1 MSELQWIKLYVD
13 IFTNSRK
20 IKKIERLKNGDIYL
34 VIWFKLLCMA
44 GTINDGGAIYI
55 TPDIPFDIDDLVDE
69 LKRPETVVVKALD
82 TFERY
87 GMIVRDDAGYIRIA
101 SWEKYQG
108 IDKKDLEREQTRER
122 VARFRAKN
130 SVTKSVTNGVTSN
143 VTVTGCNAVERESN
157 NKNNIY
163 NTLSTERVD
172 AETVTNGVTNSALSE
187 KALYDLQ
194 KRGIPD
200 DYIEFSLRKI
210 TERGYQ
216 YDDLGAA
223 VVSWWQKD
231 KHRWCS
237 SPTEEESSFD
247 TDEFFEAALR
257 RSYGYQYDK
266 IYGNKEAEL

>member
-20 IKKIERLKNGDIYL
+20 IKKIGRLKNGDTML
-34 VIWFKLLCMA
+34 VIWFMLLCMA

-55 TPDIPFDIDDLVDE
+55 TPEIPFDIDDLVDE
-69 LKRPETVVVKALD
+69 LKRPEAVVVKALD

-101 SWEKYQG
+101 SWEEYQG

-130 SVTKSVTNGVTSN
+130 NVTKNVTNGVTSN
-143 VTVTGCNAVERESN
+143 VTVTECNAVERESN

-163 NTLSTERVD
+163 NTLSNERVD
-172 AETVTNGVTNSALSE
+172 TKSVISNALSDSE
-187 KALYDLQ
+187 LNSLHAQ
-194 KRGIPD
+194 GVPD
-200 DYIEFSLRKI
+200 DYIEFYFKKI
-210 TERGYQ
+210 SERGYQ
-216 YDDLGAA
+216 YDDHCAA
-223 VVSWWQKD
+223 ILSWWQKD

-237 SPTEEESSFD
+237 PPTEKEKTSSFD
-247 TDEFFEAALR
+247 TDDFFETALR
-257 RSYGYQYDK
+257 RSYGDR
-266 IYGNKEAEL
+266 YGDIRSEGDGNDG